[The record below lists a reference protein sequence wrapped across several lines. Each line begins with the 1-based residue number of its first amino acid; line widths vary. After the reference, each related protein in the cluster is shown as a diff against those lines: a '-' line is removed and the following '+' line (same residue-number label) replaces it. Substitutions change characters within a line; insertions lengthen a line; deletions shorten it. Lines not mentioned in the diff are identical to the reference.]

1 MINSVKTDR
10 SLRYRVYHENG
21 ELVGRT
27 FYIEDAAVLVGL
39 CGTGATI
46 KVAQT
51 TVWTQGVDGD
61 ARASFE
67 QVVKPAKLRMY
78 GYAVDKTIAT
88 ALEAKQD
95 VQKTIAEAAT
105 KLAKDS
111 AFDFSCATNL
121 YLVAARELGTELYGT
136 SLTDL
141 LVDHTD
147 WDRVKCKRLAKR
159 VLDDPALVKLLDDE
173 GISKWINANA

>member
-21 ELVGRT
+21 ELIART
-27 FYIEDAAVLVGL
+27 FYIENAAVLVGL
-39 CGTGATI
+39 CGIGATI
-46 KVAQT
+46 KCCQR

-61 ARASFE
+61 ASDNVDEVAYAEKVRFGKTSAE
-67 QVVKPAKLRMY
+67 QATEGLRTL
-78 GYAVDKTIAT
+78 GKAADAAGISV
-88 ALEAKQD
+88 QD
-95 VQKTIAEAAT
+95 LTP
-105 KLAKDS
+105 KDS

-141 LVDHTD
+141 LVEHTD
-147 WDRVKCKRLAKR
+147 WNRVKCKRLAKR